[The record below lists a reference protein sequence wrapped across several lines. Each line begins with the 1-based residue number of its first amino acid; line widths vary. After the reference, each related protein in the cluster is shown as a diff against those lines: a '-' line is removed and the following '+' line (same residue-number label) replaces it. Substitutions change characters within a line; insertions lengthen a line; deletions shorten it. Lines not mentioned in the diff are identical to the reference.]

1 VAGHTG
7 TIVKARYSRGLKA
20 ALQLAKGH
28 VRYAVHR
35 CNEQGQRQY
44 REVWDR
50 DGGIGKAAAYARI
63 DRVQQDDYVYR
74 LMLSPHPEH
83 QDAAHQLDL
92 KSWTQQMMRQLEQD
106 FGRNVDW
113 FAVSHEHPEHR
124 HVHVVAVSRQKLGPN
139 HFRSMRNAGD
149 NNVLSQQRDHAR
161 QRDHTKEVR
170 PKSGRSQDRGRD
182 RDPFGQSPRQRL
194 IDAVARLSASLPRYT
209 SVADGLHPPED

>member
-1 VAGHTG
+1 MAGHTG

-83 QDAAHQLDL
+83 QDTAHQLDL
-92 KSWTQQMMRQLEQD
+92 KSWTQQMMQQLEQD
-106 FGRNVDW
+106 FGRRVDW

-124 HVHVVAVSRQKLGPN
+124 HVHVVAVSKQRLGVGQ
-139 HFRSMRNAGD
+139 FRSMREAGD
-149 NNVLSQQRDHAR
+149 NNVADQQRQQAR
-161 QRDHTKEVR
+161 RQLDRKDER
-170 PKSGRSQDRGRD
+170 PADSARSHGRD
-182 RDPFGQSPRQRL
+182 RDVSGQATRQRPVDGVAAAGESRGSVSRL
-194 IDAVARLSASLPRYT
+194 IGDQ
-209 SVADGLHPPED
+209 

>member
-50 DGGIGKAAAYARI
+50 NGGIGKLGAYERI
-63 DRVQQDDYVYR
+63 DRVHKDDYVYR

-83 QDAAHQLDL
+83 QDATHQLDL
-92 KSWTQQMMRQLEQD
+92 KAWTQQMMLQLEQD
-106 FGRNVDW
+106 FGRRVDW

-124 HVHVVAVSRQKLGPN
+124 HVHVVAVSKQRLGVRQ
-139 HFRSMRNAGD
+139 FRSMREAGD
-149 NNVLSQQRDHAR
+149 GNALAQQREQAR
-161 QRDHTKEVR
+161 QTDRKADKPLEAA
-170 PKSGRSQDRGRD
+170 RSQNRRRD
-182 RDPFGQSPRQRL
+182 REVSGQASRQQPVDSGISSGPRRAGPLFGGDR
-194 IDAVARLSASLPRYT
+194 
-209 SVADGLHPPED
+209 